1 MWRGSESCLQEWNGR
16 ILCIYT
22 VVMSMSVGES
32 GCATVTGC
40 WQLTN
45 TSPSE

>member
-1 MWRGSESCLQEWNGR
+1 MNRVYKNEMDEYFV
-16 ILCIYT
+16 YT